1 MDLVSLLIQVKWD
14 KFMPNKKNIEQLEII
29 SEKFS
34 KAKAVY
40 FTEYHGLKVGEITK
54 LRSLF
59 FSSNVEYLVAKNTI
73 LKLAAEKNKIK
84 GLEGLL
90 KGSTAI
96 AISYDEPVSPAKVI
110 KDFNKDS
117 DLPYVKGILF
127 DGDIL
132 PGGDLKRLAEMPSKE
147 EMLSQLISMLQSPVQ
162 KFVSTINSPMQN
174 MLGVISNLKEKNLKL
189 ISKE

>member
-174 MLGVISNLKEKNLKL
+174 MLGVISNLKEKK
-189 ISKE
+189 S